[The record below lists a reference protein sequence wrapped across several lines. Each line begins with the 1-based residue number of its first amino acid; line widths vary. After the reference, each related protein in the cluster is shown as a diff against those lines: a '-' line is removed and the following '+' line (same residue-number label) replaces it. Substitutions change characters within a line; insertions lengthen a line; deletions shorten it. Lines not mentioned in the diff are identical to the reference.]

1 MTLIVG
7 MANADIGFLVGD
19 TLLTPLLEI
28 KGNRAG
34 IVNGEFHGL
43 KIQILND
50 QVAIAFSSSNAADI
64 ALSII
69 ADVRRTLQSNS
80 QTDVCAKVLENYQQS
95 LNSSGSEKP
104 DCDFLVLQLDA
115 NGNRLAH
122 ITADGVR
129 NCERAHI
136 GDATQYRKMT
146 ELRKPYE
153 PPSERYVQQPDGSF
167 RIEKMNDS
175 KGQIEFIEISNAL
188 EELVQQ
194 RNKQVGAIAGNIIR
208 VCDAW
213 PSGKLEYLQ
222 VGEATV
228 GPEEG
233 QSGFSLLSSS
243 SGTRGI
249 GIYYKSGKLGFLMM
263 VGDPKTCRK
272 ETSETIQSF
281 IELAL
286 QRYGMN
292 LVGPT

>member
-7 MANADIGFLVGD
+7 MANADIGFMVGD

-28 KGNRAG
+28 KGNPTGA
-34 IVNGEFHGL
+34 VNGEFHGL

-50 QVAIAFSSSNAADI
+50 QVAIAFSSSNAADT

-69 ADVRRTLQSNS
+69 ADVWRALQSNS
-80 QTDVCAKVLENYQQS
+80 QTDVCAKVLENFQHNR
-95 LNSSGSEKP
+95 NSAGGEKP

-122 ITADGVR
+122 ITAEGVR
-129 NCERAHI
+129 KCERAHI
-136 GDATQYRKMT
+136 GDATQYGKMT
-146 ELRKPYE
+146 ELRKPYK
-153 PPSERYVQQPDGSF
+153 PPTEQHVQQPDGSF
-167 RIEKMNDS
+167 RIEKVSDS
-175 KGQIEFIEISNAL
+175 EGQIEFTEISSAV

-194 RNKQVGAIAGNIIR
+194 RNRQVGAIAGNIIR
-208 VCDAW
+208 VCDAR

-233 QSGFSLLSSS
+233 QSGFSLPSSN

-249 GIYYKSGKLGFLMM
+249 GIYYKAGKLGFLMS
-263 VGDPKTCRK
+263 VGDPETCRK

-286 QRYGMN
+286 QKYDMH

>member
-1 MTLIVG
+1 MTLIIG

-28 KGNRAG
+28 KGNPAG
-34 IVNGEFHGL
+34 AVNAEFHGL

-50 QVAIAFSSSNAADI
+50 KVAIAFSSSNAADT

-69 ADVRRTLQSNS
+69 ADVYRALQTNS
-80 QTDVCAKVLENYQQS
+80 QTDVCAKLLENYQQH

-122 ITADGVR
+122 VTAEGVR
-129 NCERAHI
+129 VCERAHI
-136 GDATQYRKMT
+136 GDATQFKKMT
-146 ELRKPYE
+146 ELRKPYK
-153 PPSERYVQQPDGSF
+153 PPTERHVQQPDGSF
-167 RIEKMNDS
+167 RTEKVSDS
-175 KGQIEFIEISNAL
+175 KGQIEFVEIGNAV

-194 RNKQVGAIAGNIIR
+194 RNRQVGAIAGNIIR

-222 VGEATV
+222 AGEATV
-228 GPEEG
+228 SPEEG

-243 SGTRGI
+243 SGKRGI
-249 GIYYKSGKLGFLMM
+249 GIYYKAGKRGFLMM
-263 VGDPKTCRK
+263 VGDPETCRK
-272 ETSETIQSF
+272 ETSETVQSF
-281 IELAL
+281 IELAR
-286 QRYGMN
+286 QKYGMH